1 VPHHRFEL
9 ARVVFDVARRGFV
22 VLALGELEKFG
33 GIADALG
40 GPVDLPDVG
49 GESRPLPSQLLRPL
63 LVRPDRGVLQLA
75 PYLLEAF
82 FLRVV
87 LKETPVRS
95 RFAPRDL

>member
-1 VPHHRFEL
+1 VAHHRLEL
-9 ARVVFDVARRGFV
+9 ARVRFDIARRGLV
-22 VLALGELEKFG
+22 VLALGQIEQLG
-33 GIADALG
+33 GIGDTLG
-40 GPVDLPDVG
+40 RPIDFTDVRG
-49 GESRPLPSQLLRPL
+49 QPRPLPSELLSAL

-82 FLRVV
+82 FLEVV